1 MNSQILDLIKSFESD
16 SKNQKDRYDQF
27 LLYVYLTFDKRI
39 KNINAKATKDKYKEM
54 RIKLLQYIVANK
66 REIVKNLK

>member
-16 SKNQKDRYDQF
+16 SKDQKDRYDQF
-27 LLYVYLTFDKRI
+27 LLYVYLTCDKRI

-54 RIKLLQYIVANK
+54 RTKLLQYIVANK